1 MAILLQSSLP
11 KILLESF
18 DKEQSPNSDND
29 AYFLYKGL
37 GCTLQYASPELKSNK
52 QADCRSDIYSLG
64 LLMKDII
71 GKRYSVIASR
81 ACNPIPKK
89 RYADVAQ
96 IQKALSRRRNVLP
109 AIFGVLFVILSLCI
123 RIYVVR
129 NWLRR
134 WSNSRPCLNPFR
146 LVPKTANS
154 SAVSIHIIPIS
165 NLSTTMMPLKS

>member
-1 MAILLQSSLP
+1 MAILLQSFLP
-11 KILLESF
+11 RTLLESF

-37 GCTLQYASPELKSNK
+37 GCTPQYASPELKANK
-52 QADCRSDIYSLG
+52 QTDSRSDIYSLG
-64 LLMKDII
+64 FLMKDII

-81 ACNPIPKK
+81 AFNPIPKK

-96 IQKALSRRRNVLP
+96 IQKALSRSRNVLP

-123 RIYVVR
+123 RIYVIR